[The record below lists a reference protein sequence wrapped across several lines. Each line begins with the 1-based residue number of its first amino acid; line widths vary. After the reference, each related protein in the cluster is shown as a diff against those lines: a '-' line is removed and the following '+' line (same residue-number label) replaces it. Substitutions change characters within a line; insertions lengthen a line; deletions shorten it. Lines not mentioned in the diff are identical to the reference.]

1 MMPLLA
7 LNCLTRNCSTLVDEL
22 YLHSE
27 LSIQPI
33 FIYGKTPQFHC
44 ISTYAGI
51 KLCNFG
57 GTHRYTMK
65 HAVSLTPATNQQPL
79 KHLDVMVG
87 SVVLSVL
94 LAGAHFG
101 LADTLVGARWCL
113 AP

>member
-1 MMPLLA
+1 
-7 LNCLTRNCSTLVDEL
+7 
-22 YLHSE
+22 
-27 LSIQPI
+27 
-33 FIYGKTPQFHC
+33 
-44 ISTYAGI
+44 
-51 KLCNFG
+51 
-57 GTHRYTMK
+57 MK